1 MDAQNLLK
9 GLLILQAE
17 FEDLRWTID
26 SDSETIVVWD
36 ESIEDCSQVS
46 DPAALEALDW
56 YYNEAD
62 RGWSPASPIY

>member
-9 GLLILQAE
+9 GLNILQVE

-26 SDSETIVVWD
+26 SGSETIVVWD

-46 DPAALEALDW
+46 DRAALEALGW
-56 YYNEAD
+56 YYNEVD
-62 RGWSPASPIY
+62 RGWSPTSPIY